1 MDMIESTKF
10 PMPVIEESG
19 NSFMV
24 KDFHCG
30 QNNMIL
36 KGTDDQIYMVGN

>member
-1 MDMIESTKF
+1 MGMDMIESTKF
-10 PMPVIEESG
+10 PMPVVEESG

-36 KGTDDQIYMVGN
+36 KGIDD